1 MIATTFQGAPA
12 WLLRLAPDWSQAVR
26 LRCQVASQKQ
36 RALTGRQVRQALGTS
51 LRCRMQ
57 YRSTLVLED
66 LARIRNALAAAVD
79 EPVLVPAWMFVLDG
93 ADWSGT
99 TISGGITIGWMEG
112 WSTWE
117 LNPASPA
124 AWDWVA
130 PVLYGRLEV
139 ELPNLLRPDV
149 GEVGFVLE
157 EDGSAEYSL
166 APGAVTW
173 PSGPALNDTTV
184 PSVFP
189 FRIEWS
195 SRVSAGRPEVE
206 VTRSRVG
213 DAPRMRSSA
222 FYPQSPAMTAEGFL
236 SLHERSDI
244 SGILRWWQDR
254 RANVGAH
261 YVTTLT
267 EAGTLAGPAA
277 AGATAIQLVDA
288 SLIGSYRF
296 LALGDD
302 AGVQIVRA
310 GNPAGNTVPLVAPLD
325 RAVAPGATIVSL
337 AALARHAGDDL
348 EITFESPLT
357 ATCRLAWEELREE
370 YIIPDLAAA
379 PAESRGLTIG
389 EAGIRAW
396 LYKIAVDRAGSQ
408 VVYRRTSYERDLT
421 ADSVVWTAAPISH
434 SEIRQSVQ
442 LDRDELVLEARAET
456 WSSEFLPGRLS
467 GRVLLD
473 VYECDVSGG
482 AGSNVVLRWS
492 GEVSRISSQGPRI
505 RASCAGPYALFD
517 RPVPRLVMQ
526 GGCNHTVFD
535 GLCGLTR
542 TDWTFAAAV
551 NATVTGN
558 QVVLKTW
565 SRTAG
570 LPAGWGFA
578 NYFALG
584 YLERV
589 SGGVTS
595 RWMILA
601 STAVSAGLVTLTV
614 DRSVVWNLNESVSV
628 VPGCDGRP
636 ETCRAYDGGTNPGGK
651 YGNFSRFG
659 GFPFIPASDPKFTPV
674 GKPPASGYGKK

>member
-1 MIATTFQGAPA
+1 
-12 WLLRLAPDWSQAVR
+12 
-26 LRCQVASQKQ
+26 
-36 RALTGRQVRQALGTS
+36 
-51 LRCRMQ
+51 MQ
-57 YRSTLVLED
+57 YRSTLILED
-66 LARIRNALAAAVD
+66 LARLRNALAAAAD
-79 EPVLVPAWMFVLDG
+79 EPVLVPAWTFVLDG
-93 ADWSGT
+93 AEWASSPIT
-99 TISGGITIGWMEG
+99 GGITIGWMEG
-112 WSTWE
+112 WTTWE
-117 LNPASPA
+117 INPASPA

-130 PVLYGRLEV
+130 PVLFGRLDV
-139 ELPNLLRPDV
+139 ELPSLLRPDV

-157 EDGSAEYSL
+157 EDGPAEYSL
-166 APGAVTW
+166 APNAVSWT
-173 PSGPALNDTTV
+173 SGPALNDTTV

-195 SRVSAGRPEVE
+195 SRVGAGRPEVE

-222 FYPQSPAMTAEGFL
+222 FYPQSPAMTAEGLLTLFL
-236 SLHERSDI
+236 RSDI
-244 SGILRWWQDR
+244 SGVLRWWQDR
-254 RANVGAH
+254 RADVGAH
-261 YVTTLT
+261 YVTTLA
-267 EAGTLAGPAA
+267 EAGTLAAPAA

-310 GNPAGNTVPLVAPLD
+310 GNPVGNTVPLSAPLD
-325 RAVAPGATIVSL
+325 RAVAPGSTIVSL

-357 ATCRLAWEELREE
+357 ATCRIAWEELPEE
-370 YIIPDLAAA
+370 YIISDLAAA
-379 PAESRGLTIG
+379 PPESRGLTIG
-389 EAGIRAW
+389 ESAIRAW
-396 LYKIAVDRAGSQ
+396 LYKITVDRAGSQ

-421 ADSVVWTAAPISH
+421 ADSVVWTAAPMSH

-442 LDRDELVLEARAET
+442 LDRDELVLEARAEA

-473 VYECDVSGG
+473 VYECDVSGDTG
-482 AGSNVVLRWS
+482 TSVILRWT

-517 RPVPRLVMQ
+517 RPVPRLLMQ

-535 GLCGLTR
+535 SLCGLSR
-542 TDWTFAAAV
+542 EDWTFAAAV
-551 NATVTGN
+551 NATTTGH

-565 SRTAG
+565 SRPGG
-570 LPAGWGFA
+570 LPTGWGSA

-589 SGGVTS
+589 SAGVTS

-601 STAVSAGLVTLTV
+601 STVVSGGLVTLTV
-614 DRSVVWNLNESVSV
+614 DRSVAWTLNESVTV

-636 ETCRAYDGGTNPGGK
+636 ETCRAFDGGTNPGGK
-651 YGNFSRFG
+651 FDNYSRFG

-674 GKPPASGYGKK
+674 AKAPASSYGKK